1 MFDTCKR
8 FTQVMPNRTVSEQT
22 MSKVAKRGDYLWWTA
37 IPTRWADCDA
47 YGHVNNVIYYSL
59 FDTAVTL
66 MLYQRGVLDQT
77 EPAIGLCVESACTYH
92 KPLSFPGSVDAGVR
106 IGRIG
111 GSSLRYEVGLFAA
124 GRDAPAATG
133 HFVHVF
139 VDRVLRRPVT
149 IEERHRIALADL
161 TAG

>member
-1 MFDTCKR
+1 MGTESKR
-8 FTQVMPNRTVSEQT
+8 DSYR
-22 MSKVAKRGDYLWWTA
+22 WWTTF
-37 IPTRWADCDA
+37 PTRWADCDA
-47 YGHVNNVIYYSL
+47 YGHVNNVIYYSF

-66 MLYQRGVLDQT
+66 MLYERGVLAPA

-92 KPLSFPGSVDAGVR
+92 LSLSFPGLVDAGVR
-106 IGRIG
+106 IARIG

-139 VDRVLRRPVT
+139 VDRASRKPVT
-149 IEERHRIALADL
+149 IEERHRRSLADL
-161 TAG
+161 TPG